1 MKIFYLK
8 IIALICLLNP
18 YAISISNADDLRL
31 DSIKLSPRDFCH
43 NTNGTVT
50 ETGVQHIYICC
61 YSSKQKCIIN
71 NEKRGYSRLI
81 ILRHTEIEEKVKQKL
96 L

>member
-1 MKIFYLK
+1 MKIYYLK
-8 IIALICLLNP
+8 LIILITLINP
-18 YAISISNADDLRL
+18 YVISISHAESLRL
-31 DSIKLSPRDFCH
+31 DSIKLSPRDFCL

-61 YSSKQKCIIN
+61 YSGKQKCIIN

-81 ILRHTEIEEKVKQKL
+81 ILRHTGIEGKVKQNL